1 MAKHPNLVFVFP
13 DELRSQAVGPCKED
27 PVISPVLDAFCRES
41 LAFTNAVSPNPV
53 CSPFRGMLFTGNYPH
68 LNHVTQNCN
77 TRTAPMGVYLREDET
92 TLSDVLKSEGYF
104 CGYIGKWHLDAP
116 KEEDAPYTEGR
127 RPDGLIW
134 DSYTPPEA
142 RHGFDFWHV
151 YGCCDNHN
159 HPHYWEGGDIRD
171 RIDVDEWSPIHETDV
186 AVDFI
191 KNQPKD
197 RPFALF
203 LAHNPPHMPFAAV
216 PERYLRLYDGI
227 SDDEILYR
235 PNIKGATPE
244 LARDARQYFAA
255 ITGIDEQFGR
265 VLAAIDEAGIKDDTI
280 VIFTSDHGDMMGS
293 QGLIRK
299 SYIQNESYK
308 IPFMIRWPG
317 VLQPRVTDMLISAV
331 DMMPTLLT
339 MLGIDARP
347 AMQGQDIGRAIL
359 ENRDGSIGQTAF
371 LVDNMKRRG
380 LMDRRYTFAMEV
392 DADAASFLLYDN
404 IHDPYQLHNLALTD
418 EALKKT
424 YMRRLSAL
432 LDEIGDPDAPS
443 YQAFLKV

>member
-1 MAKHPNLVFVFP
+1 MPKHPNLVFVFP
-13 DELRSQAVGPCKED
+13 DELRTQAVGPCKED
-27 PVISPVLDAFCRES
+27 PVISPNLDAFCQES

-53 CSPFRGMLFTGNYPH
+53 CSPFRGMLFTGTYPH
-68 LNHVTQNCN
+68 VNHVTQNCN
-77 TRTAPMGVYLREDET
+77 TRTAPLGVFLHEDAV
-92 TLSDVLKSEGYF
+92 TLSDVLKTNGYT

-127 RPDGLIW
+127 RADGLIW
-134 DSYTPPEA
+134 DSYTPPQA
-142 RHGFDFWHV
+142 RHGFDYWHA

-171 RIDVDEWSPIHETDV
+171 RIEVDEWSPIHETDV
-186 AVDFI
+186 AVDYI
-191 KNQPKD
+191 KRQTPD
-197 RPFALF
+197 RPFALV

-216 PERYLRLYDGI
+216 PERYLRLYDGVT
-227 SDDEILYR
+227 DDEILYR
-235 PNIKGATPE
+235 PNITKKTPE
-244 LARDARQYFAA
+244 LATDARQYFAA

-265 VLAAIDEAGIKDDTI
+265 VLAAIDEAGLRDDTI
-280 VIFTSDHGDMMGS
+280 VIFASDHGDMMGS
-293 QGLIRK
+293 QGLVRK

-317 VLQPRVTDMLISAV
+317 KLQPRKTDMLISAV

-339 MLGIDARP
+339 MLGIQNRP
-347 AMQGQDIGRAIL
+347 DMQGHDIGKAIL
-359 ENRDGSIGQTAF
+359 ENRDGDIAQTAF
-371 LVDNMKRRG
+371 LVDNARRRG
-380 LMDRRYTFAMEV
+380 LMDARYTFAMEV

-404 IHDPYQLHNLALTD
+404 ANDPYQLHNLALTD

-424 YMRRLSAL
+424 YMRRLAAL
-432 LDEIGDPDAPS
+432 LDEIGDPDAPT